1 MGNCG
6 GCNRTNAPE
15 HYTLTKQERIEKFE
29 EMLPFRHLYID
40 EFESLVMAVAKIQ
53 KIDNEYQP
61 SLRNNSSDLHRI
73 IKYFKGVDE
82 FA

>member
-40 EFESLVMAVAKIQ
+40 EFESLVMAVAKI
-53 KIDNEYQP
+53 
-61 SLRNNSSDLHRI
+61 
-73 IKYFKGVDE
+73 
-82 FA
+82 